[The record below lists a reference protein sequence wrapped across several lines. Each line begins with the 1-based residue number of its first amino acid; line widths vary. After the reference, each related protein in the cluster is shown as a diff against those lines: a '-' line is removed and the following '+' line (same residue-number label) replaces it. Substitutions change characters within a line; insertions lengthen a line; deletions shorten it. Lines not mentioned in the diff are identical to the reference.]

1 MRYLYIISLFLGSI
15 VCNSK
20 SQKTIK
26 EININNF
33 NKELESNEVNILK
46 FYSNKCES
54 CIEFNKTWEILK
66 EKLIH
71 SFNVGIINIDM
82 KEGMELAQKL
92 GILNKVGI
100 PSIVIFTSKNNEDFF
115 PFNVEDL
122 SNEIIL
128 NKINKSVKYNQNI
141 NGKFIKGINN
151 HDL

>member
-20 SQKTIK
+20 SKGLIK

-33 NKELESNEVNILK
+33 NIELESNEVNLLK

-54 CIEFNKTWEILK
+54 CIEFNKTWGTLK
-66 EKLIH
+66 EKLIN

-115 PFNVEDL
+115 SFNVQDL
-122 SNEIIL
+122 SMEDIL
-128 NKINKSVKYNQNI
+128 NKINKSVMNNENI
-141 NGKFIKGINN
+141 NGKFIKGINK